1 MASLDIKGKGK
12 LMPKFFD
19 PFMVLERVGDMA
31 YKLGRRQAP

>member
-19 PFMVLERVGDMA
+19 PFMV
-31 YKLGRRQAP
+31 YKLDRRQAP